1 MLHWLFGSIFFFSN
15 DTTVLLSFEGM
26 PMMDDCSF
34 SDSFRG
40 SFEFLKRLL
49 NEWCTRVREC
59 VYVCWC
65 VCMYRCLYRC
75 PALPFYYSQFFEEE
89 VLEELLC
96 SGSSTFA
103 DFNPLQRSTENY
115 WSTSSSWRPI
125 LLLLFFR
132 LGKSISE
139 PRWFNFPLPFLL
151 LVLSYSLYLIW
162 TQLNVN
168 LTTLLTTIENCDSF
182 AHEELTMDYLMWTV
196 LCSVLQLTRHK
207 WKYLPSFH
215 CDCHPQL
222 LELKLDGCNEVDD
235 LQFGDRNLISNA
247 IETVIRPQ
255 GSKRAELENRNE

>member
-89 VLEELLC
+89 VLEELFVQWFFTVCWFQPAATFHRELLVSIFDLKTNFTASILSIRKEHFGAPLIQFSTTFPFVGIIILFVSDLNSTEREFNDVTNHDWKLWFLC
-96 SGSSTFA
+96 SWRINDGL
-103 DFNPLQRSTENY
+103 FNAN
-115 WSTSSSWRPI
+115 
-125 LLLLFFR
+125 
-132 LGKSISE
+132 G
-139 PRWFNFPLPFLL
+139 
-151 LVLSYSLYLIW
+151 
-162 TQLNVN
+162 
-168 LTTLLTTIENCDSF
+168 
-182 AHEELTMDYLMWTV
+182 AV
-196 LCSVLQLTRHK
+196 LCFTINST
-207 WKYLPSFH
+207 
-215 CDCHPQL
+215 
-222 LELKLDGCNEVDD
+222 
-235 LQFGDRNLISNA
+235 
-247 IETVIRPQ
+247 
-255 GSKRAELENRNE
+255 